1 MKNAEYHIAKIIA
14 LVVVAM
20 LLGLLTGCKTSDPVV
35 VERISHDTI
44 YRLQLSRDSIMVHDS
59 IYITERMHG
68 DTLILTRDRWHT
80 AYRDRLLHD
89 TTYISKCDT
98 IPQVVEVEKR
108 LTAWQQFKMNMG
120 GIGLFCMAILILIGV
135 ARKYLQ
141 R

>member
-1 MKNAEYHIAKIIA
+1 MRHAKYHIVKATAII
-14 LVVVAM
+14 VVAIIVA
-20 LLGLLTGCKTSDPVV
+20 LLTGCKTSDPVV
-35 VERISHDTI
+35 VERVSHDTI
-44 YRLQLSRDSIMVHDS
+44 YRLQLSRDSIMVRDS
-59 IYITERMHG
+59 IYITERMQG

-89 TTYISKCDT
+89 TTYIHRTDT
-98 IPQVVEVEKR
+98 IPNVVEVPAR

-120 GIGLFCMAILILIGV
+120 GIGLFCMAILILIGA

>member
-1 MKNAEYHIAKIIA
+1 MRHAKYHIVKATAII
-14 LVVVAM
+14 VVAIIVA
-20 LLGLLTGCKTSDPVV
+20 LLTGCKTSDPVV
-35 VERISHDTI
+35 VERVSHDTI
-44 YRLQLSRDSIMVHDS
+44 YRLQLSRDSIMVRDS
-59 IYITERMHG
+59 IYITERMQG

-89 TTYISKCDT
+89 TTYIHRTDT
-98 IPQVVEVEKR
+98 IPKVVEVPAR

-120 GIGLFCMAILILIGV
+120 GIGLFCMAILILIGA

>member
-1 MKNAEYHIAKIIA
+1 MRHAKYHIVKATAII
-14 LVVVAM
+14 VVAIIVA
-20 LLGLLTGCKTSDPVV
+20 LLTGCKTSDPVV
-35 VERISHDTI
+35 VERVSHDTI
-44 YRLQLSRDSIMVHDS
+44 YRLQLSRDSIMVRDS
-59 IYITERMHG
+59 IYITERMQG

-89 TTYISKCDT
+89 TTYIHLTDT
-98 IPQVVEVEKR
+98 IPNVVEVPAR

-120 GIGLFCMAILILIGV
+120 GIGLFCMAILILIGA